1 MDEALLV
8 DLLAVQAIGREL
20 AEEGASPE
28 VWRRYR
34 EKRDSVLAA
43 ADALVA
49 A

>member
-8 DLLAVQAIGREL
+8 DLLAIHVIGREL
-20 AEEGASPE
+20 AKEGASPE

-34 EKRDSVLAA
+34 VERDSVLAA
-43 ADALVA
+43 ADAPVA